1 MIYNGDGRG
10 EGQMGTKHVFK
21 SFDRIRFRARAC
33 ARALITFIAIQINE
47 VKWLK

>member
-21 SFDRIRFRARAC
+21 SFDRIRFRARA
-33 ARALITFIAIQINE
+33 RVDN
-47 VKWLK
+47 VYRDSN